1 MKTITALK
9 NYLTSTLPHAKIYL
23 FGSRARG
30 EATPYSDVDI
40 AIKSDTL
47 DFKEFAKIRFAI
59 EESNF
64 PYKVDLVDLSKA
76 LYLSEVVTKEG
87 IRWQ

>member
-1 MKTITALK
+1 M
-9 NYLTSTLPHAKIYL
+9 PQAKIYL

-30 EATPYSDVDI
+30 ESTPYSDVDI
-40 AIKSDTL
+40 AIKSDGL
-47 DFKEFAKIRFAI
+47 DFKELAKIRFAI

-76 LYLSEVVTKEG
+76 PYLSKVVAKEG